1 MEHSLNGNRKIGY
14 KIASWNC
21 NRGLIINNVESESDK
36 LVDVK
41 VFMEKHKPHLMAI
54 IETDLHGPG
63 SRTHR
68 SKYYTTD
75 EIHDKLID
83 GYRIELPNTWTNH
96 NQARLIV
103 YVNDQLK
110 AKKID
115 ITDDVDDLPTIT
127 FEIGM
132 GRERKSIV
140 NFFYREWTNGVSGR
154 NSEQEQEE
162 RLARQINLWK
172 SLSAMD
178 RDLAILGDANL
189 CAKSWHNPDFQKK
202 NLGNGVIDFLLEE
215 SLVQI
220 VNDYTRTELKRGN
233 IEKGCIDHIY
243 VNCQNK
249 CSEATVVAA
258 VNSDHLATIFT
269 KYSKEIRMKPRATKK
284 RSSKNFNQD
293 SFIREVKYTSFESV
307 LETDTPEEATER
319 FKNIFCNIIE
329 NHAPM
334 KIFQNRKNYAPWLS
348 DATKKLRN
356 DRDNL
361 KEESTSSQDPEVLR
375 KYRAARNNI
384 KSKNKLEKKEYYQDR
399 FEKAENEN
407 DSKQVWNSALNQLS
421 SLLMGTCA
429 LTLRKWPMNSIGFLL
444 KRCEI

>member
-1 MEHSLNGNRKIGY
+1 MGVDINVYRARIGMFDSSKRIKTKMTKQQMLKNPKMTLLLNLILISICWSYCCSINQLEHSLNGNRKIGY

-68 SKYYTTD
+68 NKYYTTD
-75 EIHDKLID
+75 EIHDKLHID

-249 CSEATVVAA
+249 C
-258 VNSDHLATIFT
+258 
-269 KYSKEIRMKPRATKK
+269 RP
-284 RSSKNFNQD
+284 Q
-293 SFIREVKYTSFESV
+293 
-307 LETDTPEEATER
+307 
-319 FKNIFCNIIE
+319 
-329 NHAPM
+329 
-334 KIFQNRKNYAPWLS
+334 
-348 DATKKLRN
+348 
-356 DRDNL
+356 
-361 KEESTSSQDPEVLR
+361 
-375 KYRAARNNI
+375 
-384 KSKNKLEKKEYYQDR
+384 
-399 FEKAENEN
+399 
-407 DSKQVWNSALNQLS
+407 
-421 SLLMGTCA
+421 
-429 LTLRKWPMNSIGFLL
+429 
-444 KRCEI
+444 